1 MSKAPKNIEKILLG
15 VAVLAAAGLTYLGI
29 SKSGGVEEEFPAPP
43 GGNGG
48 EEVAIK
54 DAVKVAEA
62 VTSVT
67 SNRDFA
73 VATIPSDKLEG
84 GVREVNLFT
93 GVPLFAQRQD
103 PNNPVDLPTSPDV
116 HPPIPNV
123 WWMKY
128 NVSPQFADSP
138 QRDDDGDG
146 FTNLEEFQAGTHP
159 GDKNIHPPL
168 VAKLS
173 YVKDES
179 KPWRVEFGFES
190 GGLWIPKLKT
200 GALPDETGPK
210 NRVGFDSGL
219 NPGDTF
225 FADGEMAGRFK
236 FIEIEE
242 RTERNERLGIDQTL
256 RYGIFEDQ
264 SENKKGQRYE
274 VPNRLPNAERN
285 RFQQFDRTAVLD
297 LQALGLAGQEMR
309 VVEKTRFALPESSED
324 KKYLLK
330 EVTPESVVVE
340 WENADGETQSVTI
353 PKGGLPDMDLSK

>member
-15 VAVLAAAGLTYLGI
+15 VAVLAAGGLTYLGI
-29 SKSGGVEEEFPAPP
+29 SKSGGVEEEFPPP
-43 GGNGG
+43 SGGNGG
-48 EEVAIK
+48 DEVAIK
-54 DAVKVAEA
+54 DAVKVTES

-84 GVREVNLFT
+84 GAREVNLLT
-93 GVPLFAQRQD
+93 GVPLFAQRED

-146 FTNLEEFQAGTHP
+146 FSNLEEFEAGTHP
-159 GDKNIHPPL
+159 GDRNIHPPL

-179 KPWRVEFGFES
+179 KPWRVEFGFDSE
-190 GGLWIPKLKT
+190 GLWIPRLKT
-200 GALPDETGPK
+200 GELPDEKGPG
-210 NRVGFDSGL
+210 NRVNFAEAL
-219 NPGDTF
+219 KPGDTF
-225 FADGEMAGRFK
+225 FAEGEMAGRFK
-236 FIEIEE
+236 FNGIEE
-242 RTERNERLGIDQTL
+242 REVFNKRLKITEKIKFAM
-256 RYGIFEDQ
+256 FEDL
-264 SENKKGQRYE
+264 SSNKKGQPYE
-274 VPNRLPNAERN
+274 VPSRLPKAQRSDT
-285 RFQQFDRTAVLD
+285 QQFDRTAVLD

-353 PKGGLPDMDLSK
+353 PKGGLPEMDLSK